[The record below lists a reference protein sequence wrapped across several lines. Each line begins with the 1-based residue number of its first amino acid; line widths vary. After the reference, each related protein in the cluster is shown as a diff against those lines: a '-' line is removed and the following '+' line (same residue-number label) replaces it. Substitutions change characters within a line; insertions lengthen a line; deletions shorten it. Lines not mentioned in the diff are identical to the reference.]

1 MNAGS
6 HKNLTSFQIF
16 AVTTPLCE
24 RHWSLTTPLRAKVT
38 VLLFLCPLRGTEH
51 TCKVK
56 KNLLNVKKKIQIIY
70 IYIRHRGPVIFHK
83 KQQHNVVGMLSC
95 SRVQAI
101 IEGIP
106 LSNREVWRRKHQYV
120 NWSSSATAAWQSF
133 SSIWV
138 SPPVNGMK
146 NKNGNWQRIKKK
158 NSKSGPEPC

>member
-1 MNAGS
+1 
-6 HKNLTSFQIF
+6 
-16 AVTTPLCE
+16 
-24 RHWSLTTPLRAKVT
+24 
-38 VLLFLCPLRGTEH
+38 
-51 TCKVK
+51 
-56 KNLLNVKKKIQIIY
+56 
-70 IYIRHRGPVIFHK
+70 
-83 KQQHNVVGMLSC
+83 MLSR

-106 LSNREVWRRKHQYV
+106 LSNREVWRGKHQYV

-158 NSKSGPEPC
+158 IFKVWTRTLLRCWGSAWEEEFTLWWGCSKELLKEELDKISSQRRLNHIKILDVALFADVFRGVGSTARFDWWFSYWITA